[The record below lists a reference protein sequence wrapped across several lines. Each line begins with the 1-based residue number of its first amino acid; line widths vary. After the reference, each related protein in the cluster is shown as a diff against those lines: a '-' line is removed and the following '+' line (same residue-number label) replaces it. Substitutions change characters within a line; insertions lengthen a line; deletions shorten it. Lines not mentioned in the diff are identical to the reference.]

1 MPSSNEQSVQIP
13 LHSRT
18 SLSGNLDIPNGAQ
31 GIVLFAHGSG
41 SGRHSPRNRYVAKVL
56 QEASL
61 GTLLFDLLT
70 EQEEIIDEQT
80 RHLRFDIVLLA
91 NRLIEATDWLLQL
104 LNDSNTD
111 NDIPGIGYFGASTG
125 AAAALIAAAKRT
137 KAVKAVVLRGGRPDL
152 AGGDYLNQV
161 RAPTLL
167 LVGGND
173 EPVIELNQRAYDKL
187 KLLKVNQKRLTIIP
201 GATHLFEEPG
211 KLEQV
216 AQLASEWFAYFLTP
230 QTTTKEGTRGVDKSL
245 ADTIGGRKD

>member
-13 LHSRT
+13 LDATT

-31 GIVLFAHGSG
+31 GVVLFAHGSG

-91 NRLIEATDWLLQL
+91 NRLIGATDWLLQQ
-104 LNDSNTD
+104 LNDSNTY

-137 KAVKAVVLRGGRPDL
+137 DAVKAVVSRGGRPDL
-152 AGGDYLNQV
+152 AGDEYLNQV
-161 RAPTLL
+161 KAPTLL

-173 EPVIELNQRAYDKL
+173 EHVIELNQEAHDKL
-187 KLLKVNQKRLTIIP
+187 KLLKEDQKRLTIIP

-216 AQLASEWFAYFLTP
+216 AQLASEWFACFLSL
-230 QTTTKEGTRGVDKSL
+230 QTTTKE
-245 ADTIGGRKD
+245 